1 MNRDRWTGATVTD
14 LYEVTMALAYLSEDL
29 TAAATFSLFSRALP
43 AERGFLVAA
52 GLADVL
58 DHLDGFAVD
67 ETDIAVLAAAA
78 NRPEADLAPLRGLRF
93 TGEVRAVPEGSIVF
107 ADEPLL
113 EVTAPLPQA
122 QLLESWVLNQV
133 CHQTTLASKAA
144 RCVLAAAGRPVIDF
158 SLRRTHGIEAGLHA
172 ARAGAIVG
180 FAGTSNIPA
189 ALTYGLPA
197 TGTMA
202 HSFVLAFADETT
214 AFDAFARSA
223 TGPVTLLVDTFDTAR
238 GVQHATDVLR
248 ALPPDRSIGI
258 RLDSGDLAGLSVLAR
273 RILDDAGLGRAR
285 IVASGGLDE
294 YAIEDLLAAG
304 APIDVFAVGTKVG
317 TSADAPY
324 LDMAYKLVEYDG
336 RPVMKLSTGKVTA
349 PGPKQVFR
357 APGCVDLLARRDEK
371 APHLA
376 GLCSRPSC
384 GTAGASVHGS
394 RSAPPSRRRGGDSTT
409 TWPIY
414 RPRHV
419 WSDGPHRLGRPPLPR
434 CGSSPRRCGTVCAMR
449 QPARA
454 GCRSMPWS
462 PTPASCRARPRAG
475 SSRRRSRQPRPAP

>member
-1 MNRDRWTGATVTD
+1 
-14 LYEVTMALAYLSEDL
+14 
-29 TAAATFSLFSRALP
+29 
-43 AERGFLVAA
+43 
-52 GLADVL
+52 
-58 DHLDGFAVD
+58 
-67 ETDIAVLAAAA
+67 
-78 NRPEADLAPLRGLRF
+78 
-93 TGEVRAVPEGSIVF
+93 
-107 ADEPLL
+107 
-113 EVTAPLPQA
+113 
-122 QLLESWVLNQV
+122 
-133 CHQTTLASKAA
+133 LASKAA

-238 GVQHATDVLR
+238 GVQHATDVLH

-273 RILDDAGLGRAR
+273 RILDDAGLGRAG

-336 RPVMKLSTGKVTA
+336 RPVMKLSAGKVTA

-371 APHLA
+371 APPS
-376 GLCSRPSC
+376 GRPLLETVVRDGRRVRPRLSER
-384 GTAGASVHGS
+384 AAVE
-394 RSAPPSRRRGGDSTT
+394 AARRRFDDDLADLPAAARLVRRPTPARPTT
-409 TWPIY
+409 SAALRELTTQV
-414 RPRHV
+414 RNRMC
-419 WSDGPHRLGRPPLPR
+419 DEAT
-434 CGSSPRRCGTVCAMR
+434 GSSG
-449 QPARA
+449 
-454 GCRSMPWS
+454 MPVNALVS
-462 PTPASCRARPRAG
+462 DAASCRARPRAG
-475 SSRRRSRQPRPAP
+475 SRRRRSRQPRPAP